1 MRGQQLVKVICDSSF
16 LLILASKRIKNLSSL
31 ETEIGQI
38 DYVVPDIVIKELKRI
53 SESQNKKKVLRN
65 FPWKL

>member
-38 DYVVPDIVIKELKRI
+38 DYVVPDVVIKELKRI